1 LAGRGQLEVEERA
14 PDFVLSRAGVTARFC
29 AYAGVVVG
37 DRLVTRV
44 LELLDAAVQRGPAQ
58 VVAHV
63 PVLLLPRALDAA
75 SRHRCASW
83 PCSSA
88 PRVPRIPERVR
99 VSFIYG
105 QPAP

>member
-1 LAGRGQLEVEERA
+1 MAGRGQLEVEERA

-75 SRHRCASW
+75 SRHRCAS
-83 PCSSA
+83 
-88 PRVPRIPERVR
+88 
-99 VSFIYG
+99 
-105 QPAP
+105 